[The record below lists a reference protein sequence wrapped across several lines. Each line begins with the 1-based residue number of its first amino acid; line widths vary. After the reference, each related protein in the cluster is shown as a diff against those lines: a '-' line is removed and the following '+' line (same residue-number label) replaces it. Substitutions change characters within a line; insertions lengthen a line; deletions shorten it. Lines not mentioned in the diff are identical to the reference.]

1 MVGCSAPNCQNKSE
15 NGFRLFRFP
24 EDVERRE
31 HWLINCR
38 CDKWK
43 PSYTS
48 RLCQKHCEDNQY
60 ECNSADGWQKLKST
74 AIPTIFAISNPSELT
89 QSTRRVLKRC
99 AQNSCQYDHY
109 DARLKCRM
117 QANTHMPNCKR
128 QHPTNLTVKLLMVC
142 YFRNNFL
149 L

>member
-31 HWLINCR
+31 RWLINCR
-38 CDKWK
+38 RDKWK
-43 PSYTS
+43 PSSTS
-48 RLCQKHCEDNQY
+48 RLCQKHFEDNQY
-60 ECNSADGWQKLKST
+60 ECNRADGWHKLKST
-74 AIPTIFAISNPSELT
+74 AIPTIFAIPNPPELT

-109 DARLKCRM
+109 DARLKM
-117 QANTHMPNCKR
+117 QNAGEHSYA
-128 QHPTNLTVKLLMVC
+128 KLQKTTSNKLDSQATDGML
-142 YFRNNFL
+142 F
-149 L
+149 